1 MASEASEPPKEEPK
15 PEPVRAAAPRTLQ
28 PPPGARTTR
37 ARPDRARPQPGRLSA
52 APQKRQTGQRTV
64 SPRRRPGNRR
74 RRPKRAL
81 CGSASY
87 SVALALPGF
96 LQHCCALP
104 GRPLLPMA
112 RPARTTTRSQLRRR
126 RRCAAAAPP
135 PHPPNQT
142 GPPADLSLSLGRDEP
157 KHRSLPQVEFKP
169 LVQLDEV
176 KTASG
181 EEEEEVLFK
190 M

>member
-1 MASEASEPPKEEPK
+1 
-15 PEPVRAAAPRTLQ
+15 
-28 PPPGARTTR
+28 
-37 ARPDRARPQPGRLSA
+37 
-52 APQKRQTGQRTV
+52 
-64 SPRRRPGNRR
+64 
-74 RRPKRAL
+74 
-81 CGSASY
+81 
-87 SVALALPGF
+87 
-96 LQHCCALP
+96 
-104 GRPLLPMA
+104 MA

-135 PHPPNQT
+135 PHPPPQT
-142 GPPADLSLSLGRDEP
+142 LPPADLSLSLSLRRGEP
-157 KHRSLPQVEFKP
+157 KHCSLSQVEFKP

>member
-1 MASEASEPPKEEPK
+1 
-15 PEPVRAAAPRTLQ
+15 
-28 PPPGARTTR
+28 
-37 ARPDRARPQPGRLSA
+37 
-52 APQKRQTGQRTV
+52 
-64 SPRRRPGNRR
+64 
-74 RRPKRAL
+74 
-81 CGSASY
+81 
-87 SVALALPGF
+87 
-96 LQHCCALP
+96 
-104 GRPLLPMA
+104 MA

-126 RRCAAAAPP
+126 RRCVAGAPP
-135 PHPPNQT
+135 PHPPPQT
-142 GPPADLSLSLGRDEP
+142 GPPADLSLGRDEP

>member
-1 MASEASEPPKEEPK
+1 
-15 PEPVRAAAPRTLQ
+15 
-28 PPPGARTTR
+28 
-37 ARPDRARPQPGRLSA
+37 
-52 APQKRQTGQRTV
+52 
-64 SPRRRPGNRR
+64 
-74 RRPKRAL
+74 
-81 CGSASY
+81 
-87 SVALALPGF
+87 
-96 LQHCCALP
+96 
-104 GRPLLPMA
+104 MA

-135 PHPPNQT
+135 PHPPPQT
-142 GPPADLSLSLGRDEP
+142 LPPADLSLSLRRGEP
-157 KHRSLPQVEFKP
+157 KHCSLSQVEFKP